1 LQIYVVFAQKTS
13 VFPNGKSPFFGH
25 TSGDGWEQ
33 NNDNRTGKQYASKK
47 RRKDMTTQQTIDQTK
62 ADAFVGKVLA
72 DTAGLA
78 VTVMSSIGDRLG
90 LFKNMAELGPAT
102 SEELAKRAH
111 INERYALEWLSA
123 MASAG
128 YLEYDP
134 ANRRFTLPPEHVPV
148 LAQEGGPVFF
158 GGVQEEMVG
167 LAGPVNQLMQAF
179 RSGGGVPMEAYDP
192 STWEGVSRFTSGWFE
207 NLLVPVWLAAMP
219 EVQAKLE
226 RGALV
231 ADVGCGQGKAL
242 IKLAQTYPQSR
253 YVGYDNFAP
262 FIQQATAN
270 AQAAGVADRV
280 RFEHRDVSEGLP
292 EQYDVIT
299 TFDVVH
305 DAVNPRGLLRAI
317 RNALRPDG
325 RYVCLEINSSGKLEE
340 NIGLLG
346 AFFYS
351 CSVLYCM
358 TTSLAGHGEG
368 LGTAGLPE
376 SKMRE
381 LCSEAGFSQVRR
393 VPMENPFN
401 ILYEVTP

>member
-1 LQIYVVFAQKTS
+1 
-13 VFPNGKSPFFGH
+13 
-25 TSGDGWEQ
+25 
-33 NNDNRTGKQYASKK
+33 
-47 RRKDMTTQQTIDQTK
+47 MTTQQRIDQAKTN
-62 ADAFVGKVLA
+62 AFVGKVLA

-90 LFKNMAELGPAT
+90 LFKTLAGLGPAT
-102 SEELAKRAH
+102 SEELAERAH
-111 INERYALEWLSA
+111 VNIRYAREWLSA

-128 YLEYDP
+128 YLEYD
-134 ANRRFTLPPEHVPV
+134 AATRRFTLPPEHVPV

-179 RSGGGVPMEAYDP
+179 RSGGGVPMETYDS
-192 STWEGVSRFTSGWFE
+192 STWEGVTRFTSCWFE
-207 NLLVPVWLAAMP
+207 NLLVPVWLPAMP
-219 EVQAKLE
+219 EVQANLE

-242 IKLAQTYPQSR
+242 IKLAQTYPQSH

-262 FIQQATAN
+262 SIAQATAN

-317 RNALRPDG
+317 RNGLRPGG
-325 RYVCLEINSSGKLEE
+325 RYVCLEINSSDKLEE

-358 TTSLAGHGEG
+358 TTSLAHHGEG

-381 LCSEAGFSQVRR
+381 LSAEAGFSHVRR
-393 VPMENPFN
+393 VQLENPFN
-401 ILYEVTP
+401 ILYEITP

>member
-1 LQIYVVFAQKTS
+1 
-13 VFPNGKSPFFGH
+13 
-25 TSGDGWEQ
+25 
-33 NNDNRTGKQYASKK
+33 
-47 RRKDMTTQQTIDQTK
+47 MTTQQTIDQAK

-72 DTAGLA
+72 DTAALA

-90 LFKNMAELGPAT
+90 LFKNLAQQGPAT
-102 SEELAKRAH
+102 SVELADRAH
-111 INERYALEWLSA
+111 VNERYTREWLGA
-123 MASAG
+123 MACAG

-134 ANRRFTLPPEHVPV
+134 ATRRFTLPPEHVPV

-158 GGVQEEMVG
+158 GGVQEEIIG
-167 LAGPVNQLMQAF
+167 LAGPVNQLMQTF
-179 RSGGGVPMEAYDP
+179 RSGGGVAMEVYDP
-192 STWEGVSRFTSGWFE
+192 SAWEGLTRFTNSWFE
-207 NLLVPVWLAAMP
+207 NLLVPVWLPAMP
-219 EVQAKLE
+219 EVQVKLE

-231 ADVGCGQGKAL
+231 ADVGCGHGKAL
-242 IKLAQTYPQSR
+242 IKLAQAYPQSR
-253 YVGYDNFAP
+253 YVGYDNFGP

-270 AQAAGVADRV
+270 AQAAGVTDRV
-280 RFEHRDVSEGLP
+280 RFEHLDASQGLP

-305 DAVNPRGLLRAI
+305 DAANPRGLLRAI
-317 RNALRPDG
+317 GNALRSDG
-325 RYVCLEINSSGKLEE
+325 RYVCLEINSSDRLEE

-351 CSVLYCM
+351 VSVLYCM
-358 TTSLAGHGEG
+358 TSSLAHHGEG
-368 LGTAGLPE
+368 LGTAGIPE

-381 LCSEAGFSQVRR
+381 LSAEAGFSNVRR

>member
-1 LQIYVVFAQKTS
+1 
-13 VFPNGKSPFFGH
+13 
-25 TSGDGWEQ
+25 
-33 NNDNRTGKQYASKK
+33 
-47 RRKDMTTQQTIDQTK
+47 MTTQQTIDQAK

-72 DTAGLA
+72 DTAALA

-90 LFKNMAELGPAT
+90 LFKILAQQGPAT
-102 SEELAKRAH
+102 SEELAECAH
-111 INERYALEWLSA
+111 VNKRYAREWLSA

-134 ANRRFTLPPEHVPV
+134 ATRRFTLPPEHIPV

-158 GGVQEEMVG
+158 GGVQEEIVG

-179 RSGGGVPMEAYDP
+179 CSGGGVPMEAYDP
-192 STWEGVSRFTSGWFE
+192 SAWEGIARFTSSWFE
-207 NLLVPVWLAAMP
+207 NLLVPVWLPAMP
-219 EVQAKLE
+219 DVLAKLE
-226 RGALV
+226 RGAQV

-242 IKLAQTYPQSR
+242 IKLAQTYPQSH
-253 YVGYDNFAP
+253 YMGYDNFAP
-262 FIQQATAN
+262 FIQQAKAN

-280 RFEHRDVSEGLP
+280 RFEHRDVSAGLP

-305 DAVNPRGLLRAI
+305 DAVNPRGLLQAI
-317 RNALRPDG
+317 RNALRPGG
-325 RYVCLEINSSGKLEE
+325 RYVCLEINCSDKLEE

-358 TTSLAGHGEG
+358 TTSLAHHGEG
-368 LGTAGLPE
+368 LGTAGIPE

-381 LCSEAGFSQVRR
+381 LCTEAGFSNVRR

-401 ILYEVTP
+401 ILYEVTV

>member
-1 LQIYVVFAQKTS
+1 
-13 VFPNGKSPFFGH
+13 
-25 TSGDGWEQ
+25 
-33 NNDNRTGKQYASKK
+33 
-47 RRKDMTTQQTIDQTK
+47 MTTQPTIDQAKTE
-62 ADAFVGKVLA
+62 AFVGKVLA

-90 LFKNMAELGPAT
+90 LFKNLAEQGSAT
-102 SEELAKRAH
+102 STELAERAQ
-111 INERYALEWLSA
+111 INERYAREWLGA

-128 YLEYDP
+128 YLWYDP
-134 ANRRFTLPPEHVPV
+134 ATRRFTLPPEHIPV

-158 GGVQEEMVG
+158 GGVQEEIVG

-192 STWEGVSRFTSGWFE
+192 SAWEGLTRFTNGWFE
-207 NLLVPVWLAAMP
+207 NLLVPVWLPAMP

-231 ADVGCGQGKAL
+231 ADVGCGHGKAL
-242 IKLAQTYPQSR
+242 IKLALTYPQSR
-253 YVGYDNFAP
+253 YIGYDSFAP
-262 FIQQATAN
+262 SIEQSRIN
-270 AQAAGVADRV
+270 AQEAGVADRV
-280 RFEHRDVSEGLP
+280 SFEQRDVSQGLP
-292 EQYDVIT
+292 EGYDVIT

-317 RNALRPDG
+317 RKALRPDG
-325 RYVCLEINSSGKLEE
+325 RYVCLEINSSDKLEE

-351 CSVLYCM
+351 VSVLYCM
-358 TTSLAGHGEG
+358 TSSLAHHGEG
-368 LGTAGLPE
+368 LGTVGIPE
-376 SKMRE
+376 PKMRE
-381 LCSEAGFSQVRR
+381 LCAEAEFSHVRR

>member
-1 LQIYVVFAQKTS
+1 MS
-13 VFPNGKSPFFGH
+13 
-25 TSGDGWEQ
+25 
-33 NNDNRTGKQYASKK
+33 DNRIYKQHASRK
-47 RRKDMTTQQTIDQTK
+47 RRKDMTTQQRIDQAKTN
-62 ADAFVGKVLA
+62 AFVGKVLA

-90 LFKNMAELGPAT
+90 LFKTLAGLGPAT
-102 SEELAKRAH
+102 SEELAERAH
-111 INERYALEWLSA
+111 VNERYAREWLSA

-128 YLEYDP
+128 YLEYE
-134 ANRRFTLPPEHVPV
+134 AATRRFTLPPEHVPV

-192 STWEGVSRFTSGWFE
+192 STWEGVTRFTSGWFE
-207 NLLVPVWLAAMP
+207 NLLVPVWLPAMP
-219 EVQAKLE
+219 EVQANLE

-242 IKLAQTYPQSR
+242 IKLAQTYPQSHF
-253 YVGYDNFAP
+253 VGYDNFAP
-262 FIQQATAN
+262 SIAQATAN

-317 RNALRPDG
+317 RNGLRPG
-325 RYVCLEINSSGKLEE
+325 GCYVCLEINSSDKLEE

-358 TTSLAGHGEG
+358 TTSLAHHGEG
-368 LGTAGLPE
+368 LGTAGIPE
-376 SKMRE
+376 PKMRE
-381 LCSEAGFSQVRR
+381 LSAEAGFSHVRR

-401 ILYEVTP
+401 ILYEITP